1 MGLEAVPLRGADQ
14 APAARTIKGAT
25 IALSLGGQLRTQ
37 QRCHSRFPRRQVHV
51 ADVRRG
57 RLFPVVELAQPNNF
71 ERFLAIVDLRD
82 VDLPP
87 RIVGRLSVVEKAV
100 AETLEESSRAFR
112 YVRQGAVREV
122 SIEDGDDLVV
132 GLLIIE
138 HPQPADWTG
147 VDEDIAVRHRL
158 LRQNADVHRIQVS
171 VDILES
177 RPLRTAARHP
187 LAAVRLWNEPIK
199 RRTEARKELWPID
212 EKVARDLVELELDRI
227 GRHDLDECV
236 KGTGPG
242 ARGGYAVP
250 RVSQMEGWIR
260 RRHEYL
266 PPLSLRPREASEP
279 ARGPRTLDSI
289 SYRTLR
295 KRDF

>member
-1 MGLEAVPLRGADQ
+1 MV
-14 APAARTIKGAT
+14 
-25 IALSLGGQLRTQ
+25 
-37 QRCHSRFPRRQVHV
+37 V
-51 ADVRRG
+51 G
-57 RLFPVVELAQPNNF
+57 RLF
-71 ERFLAIVDLRD
+71 
-82 VDLPP
+82 
-87 RIVGRLSVVEKAV
+87 VGEKVV
-100 AETLEESSRAFR
+100 AEPLEESSGAFR
-112 YVRQGAVREV
+112 NVRQSAVREV

-138 HPQPADWTG
+138 HAQPANRTG

-158 LRQNADVHRIQVS
+158 LGQNADVHRIQVS

-212 EKVARDLVELELDRI
+212 AKVARDLVELVLDRI
-227 GRHDLDECV
+227 ARHDLDECV

-250 RVSQMEGWIR
+250 RVSQMEGPIR
-260 RRHEYL
+260 RRHDWL
-266 PPLSLRPREASEP
+266 PPFSFRPREASEP
-279 ARGPRTLDSI
+279 AGERCRAESSERGAPNARLHNRTGLSR
-289 SYRTLR
+289 SAFFHGR
-295 KRDF
+295 